1 MAGVVEGD
9 HCLSFHTSGAW
20 PGGGLSAAPFVRGLE
35 HSPQLLPVPTRPS
48 ALDPRALLGGALQGQ
63 VSSEVTAQVS
73 ALLPAPPSPHRYCFH
88 PG

>member
-1 MAGVVEGD
+1 MVEGD

-20 PGGGLSAAPFVRGLE
+20 PGGGLNAALSVRGLE

-48 ALDPRALLGGALQGQ
+48 ALDPRALLGSALQGQ
-63 VSSEVTAQVS
+63 VSSEVTAQVA
-73 ALLPAPPSPHRYCFH
+73 ALLPAAPSPHRHCFH